1 MQVPAAQESIAE
13 IARGCAAAGLDLVQ
27 PFAVQW
33 YNAGVADAHKLPTY
47 GRDPCLGILIGN
59 TRELWPRFVRAL
71 RATPALLDDEH
82 PIDSYVE
89 DAVMRA
95 CAALPYRYQSLWAQ
109 RSRQVAIQQLAQRAG
124 LAYLSPG
131 HLSVHPTFG
140 PWIALRAVIVVDVA
154 GPSVG
159 PPAIALPCAD
169 CHDRCAPAFARA
181 AATLVEPVN
190 QAAVTPHWH
199 LWLAARDAC
208 PIGREYR
215 YDDDQI
221 GYHYTKDKRFLRQ
234 ALSRSR

>member
-13 IARGCAAAGLDLVQ
+13 LARHCAATGLDLIQ

-33 YNAGVADAHKLPTY
+33 YNADVAAELALPTY
-47 GRDPCLGILIGN
+47 ERDPCLGILIGN
-59 TRELWPRFVRAL
+59 TRALWPRFVSAL
-71 RATPALLDDEH
+71 RATPALLDDEN

-89 DAVMRA
+89 HAVTRA
-95 CAALPYRYQSLWAQ
+95 CAGLAYRYQIRWAQ
-109 RSRQVAIQQLAQRAG
+109 RSRELAIQQLAQRAG

-140 PWIALRAVIVVDVA
+140 PWIALRAAIVVDVA
-154 GPSVG
+154 GPSLA
-159 PPAIALPCAD
+159 PPALAPPCDD
-169 CHDRCAPAFARA
+169 CQLRCAPAFAHA

-208 PIGREYR
+208 PIGRTYR

-234 ALSRSR
+234 ALSRSQ